1 MQISLWGKNIRSFYC
16 FDYAIFLTCF
26 PIYGD
31 REIREGDSLLEA
43 ARARQGRCLRGVGK
57 YLPASNP
64 SHPDMPRYVPV
75 VYTCVCVCVRV
86 CSCPWEW
93 KPHTDHARQTSE
105 SLDSENRFLRVS
117 EQVISLRAL
126 VPLPLFLSLSS
137 TFIRIEKKRERERE
151 RREKGK
157 ARQQRPRAVLV
168 AKSFDERPNNR
179 IDATWRSAMS
189 RRRFSSPAD

>member
-75 VYTCVCVCVRV
+75 VYTCVCVCASVFMPVRV
-86 CSCPWEW
+86 ETAHRPREANERESRLWE
-93 KPHTDHARQTSE
+93 PVSPGFRTSNFVT
-105 SLDSENRFLRVS
+105 SSGPS
-117 EQVISLRAL
+117 
-126 VPLPLFLSLSS
+126 PSLSFS
-137 TFIRIEKKRERERE
+137 LVDFYSNREKERKRKRKERE
-151 RREKGK
+151 GK
-157 ARQQRPRAVLV
+157 SSA
-168 AKSFDERPNNR
+168 
-179 IDATWRSAMS
+179 AT
-189 RRRFSSPAD
+189 SSGGLGG